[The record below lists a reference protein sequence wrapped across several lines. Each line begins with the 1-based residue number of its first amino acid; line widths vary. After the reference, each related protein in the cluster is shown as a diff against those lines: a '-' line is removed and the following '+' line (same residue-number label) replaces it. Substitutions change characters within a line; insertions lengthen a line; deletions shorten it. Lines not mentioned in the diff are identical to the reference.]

1 MNKENVRKELKRLDS
16 LIFEARMCLSGIEK
30 EFYKGKT
37 VYTHVDEGEDEFYDV
52 QYTGE
57 AAMTAGLSYTTGRD
71 PGDENGSE

>member
-1 MNKENVRKELKRLDS
+1 
-16 LIFEARMCLSGIEK
+16 
-30 EFYKGKT
+30 
-37 VYTHVDEGEDEFYDV
+37 EGEDEFYDV